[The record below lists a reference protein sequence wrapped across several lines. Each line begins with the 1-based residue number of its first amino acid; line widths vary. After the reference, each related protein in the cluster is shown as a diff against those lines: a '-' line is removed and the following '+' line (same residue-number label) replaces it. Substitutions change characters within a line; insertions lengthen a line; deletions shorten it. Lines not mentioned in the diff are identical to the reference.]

1 MKYKLYTTSKKAWRA
16 MIAEIKK
23 AKKFIYIEMYIFMDD
38 TSKHYDFFGALKE
51 RAANG
56 VQVVIVA
63 DSFGSYSLSNSAIR
77 DLRQHGIEVLF
88 FSHWLRRTHRK
99 ITVIDGQV
107 AFLGGVNIKKNSSNW
122 LDLQIKLGGRLLIK
136 NILRSFANT
145 YKISGGQNKKI
156 WQLCKRSI
164 LKTIKIQ
171 FLEHL
176 PTRNLYFLQNYYETK
191 IISAQ
196 KRIVMVTPYL
206 TPPRW
211 LIALLDTAVKRGVRV
226 EIFIPRD
233 TDIQFLNRINRIYV
247 NQLSDLRINFYV
259 QNKMNHAKL
268 LIIDNGEA
276 LVGSQNLD
284 IVSFYLNNESG
295 VSIKDK
301 KLIKDLNNIVNNW
314 KKDSIK
320 FPKIKKKLSFMD
332 RIILGILRLFF
343 SVL

>member
-23 AKKFIYIEMYIFMDD
+23 AKKFVYIEMYIFLDD

-51 RAANG
+51 RALSG

-63 DSFGSYSLSNSAIR
+63 DSFGSYALSNSAIR
-77 DLRQHGIEVLF
+77 DLREHGIEVLF

-99 ITVIDGQV
+99 ITVIDGEV

-122 LDLQIKLGGRLLIK
+122 LDLQIKLGSRLLIK

-145 YKISGGQNKKI
+145 YKISGGQDKKI
-156 WQLCKRSI
+156 LKLSKRSI

-171 FLEHL
+171 FFEHL
-176 PTRNLYFLQNYYETK
+176 PYRNIYFLQHYYETK
-191 IISAQ
+191 ITLAQ

-211 LIALLDTAVKRGVRV
+211 LIALLDTAVKRGIRV

-233 TDIQFLNRINRIYV
+233 TDIKFLNRINRIYA
-247 NQLSDLRINFYV
+247 NQLSSLRINFYV

-284 IVSFYLNNESG
+284 VVSFYLNNESS

-301 KLIKDLNNIVNNW
+301 KFIKDLNNIVDNW
-314 KKDSIK
+314 KKGSVKI
-320 FPKIKKKLSFMD
+320 PKTKKKLSFID
-332 RIILGILRLFF
+332 KIILVIIRLFF